1 MFGWDLI
8 SLTLTLFRR
17 KNKKKSS
24 KMVGVP
30 GTAGRDYPT
39 YTSIPMTR

>member
-1 MFGWDLI
+1 MLKKYYIF
-8 SLTLTLFRR
+8 FRR
-17 KNKKKSS
+17 QKKKNKRPKKF
-24 KMVGVP
+24 VGVP